1 MNIDVQKKQQNVDY
15 NYNIKNILTRNRSNK
30 FRGKK
35 KKKKHNF
42 KLKYGLGELG
52 LENIEVFGSPRAS
65 PSLTNNQND
74 WLL

>member
-35 KKKKHNF
+35 KKT
-42 KLKYGLGELG
+42 ELQIKIWVG
-52 LENIEVFGSPRAS
+52 
-65 PSLTNNQND
+65 
-74 WLL
+74 